1 MIRFIRKLLGL
12 CESVKGHDYKEG
24 FIWKA
29 RKLCAVLYC
38 ERCGDVKVR
47 KT

>member
-12 CESVKGHDYKEG
+12 CDTAQGHNYQAG
-24 FIWKA
+24 YIWKNQKA
-29 RKLCAVLYC
+29 CPVLRC